1 MDRNIDILLG
11 HFNLDSP
18 KDFYDSMKKYIDQN
32 IKKCIITANPEVVM
46 MALNNAQM
54 KDVFVSKDTIVIP
67 DGIGVVSALRKKYP
81 YKNICRNTGIDLTLF
96 LLEYANE
103 KRLNVG
109 IYGAHENVLRDFL
122 CKYTEEY
129 PNIKFVTY
137 LNGYRY
143 SNEYASEQF
152 AHADADIILIA
163 LGTPKQE
170 LFISRVMKNVDK
182 GIFVGIGGSL
192 DVLSGHKKRAPYL
205 WIKFNLEWLYRII
218 SEPRRLKRFIQN
230 NVLFM
235 IKSIF

>member
-1 MDRNIDILLG
+1 MDKNIDILLG
-11 HFNLDSP
+11 HFTLDSP
-18 KDFYDSMKKYIDQN
+18 EVFYDSVKQYINQN

-54 KDVFVSKDTIVIP
+54 ENVFASKDTIVIP
-67 DGIGVVSALRKKYP
+67 DGIGVVGVLRKKYP
-81 YKNICRNTGIDLTLF
+81 YKDISRNTGIDLTLF
-96 LLEYANE
+96 LLKYANE
-103 KRLNVG
+103 KHLNVG

-122 CKYTEEY
+122 RKYTEEY
-129 PNIKFVTY
+129 PNIKFVTC
-137 LNGYRY
+137 LNGYKY
-143 SNEYASEQF
+143 SDEYASEKL
-152 AHADADIILIA
+152 AEADADIILIA

-170 LFISRVMKNVDK
+170 MFINKLMKNVDK
-182 GIFVGIGGSL
+182 GIFVGVGGSL

-218 SEPRRLKRFIQN
+218 SEPQRLKRFIQN